1 MGNRSVIQI
10 NSDSLPYSISL
21 YGHWS
26 GDDNLRAVEL
36 ALSAPN
42 ARIGDASY
50 LSAQL
55 FYQFAITLG
64 GYQGDLGFGID
75 TGNFEEDWL
84 DQPIV
89 YVDADNGDYTYQG
102 ITYNRNGETK

>member
-10 NSDSLPYSISL
+10 NSDSLPYPISL

-26 GDDNLRAVEL
+26 GEDNLLAVKSL
-36 ALSAPN
+36 LSAPQ

-50 LSAQL
+50 LSAQM
-55 FYQFAITLG
+55 FYAFAVQFG

-102 ITYNRNGETK
+102 ITYDRNGETK